1 MLDRIKNEI
10 QTVSER
16 IKDAQNQI
24 VDQADG
30 IFLQARHK
38 AHLVKGEGAERL
50 WHFET
55 QALDWVEDVLDRA
68 EVPGVDKVKEPV
80 GRLVEQARESVTGN
94 PVADYDSLNARSAGA
109 AVRGLSVGGLLKIER
124 IEKAGKNRKTVF
136 QAIERRRNQLAKPP
150 FREAAAA

>member
-1 MLDRIKNEI
+1 MLDRIKDEI

-16 IKDAQNQI
+16 FKDAQNQI

-38 AHLVKGEGAERL
+38 AHLVKGESAERL

-80 GRLVEQARESVTGN
+80 GRLVEQAREPVTAN

-109 AVRGLSVGGLLKIER
+109 AVRDLGVVGLLKIER

-136 QAIERRRNQLAKPP
+136 EAIDRRRNQLAKPP
-150 FREAAAA
+150 FRDAEAA